1 MLMKYIILFASI
13 LFSIT
18 LSAQN
23 CNNELLLQTPGILK
37 ADAPYNSG
45 KLSAVDLAKH
55 KKVVATIT
63 NMIKSKYAPMGVKA
77 LYHENYGNPSAAMP
91 VNDYAY
97 SIIPL
102 NFYCDGNSIKI
113 EGETSTYFEIAANR
127 LNAEIYGLL
136 NNTEATSGTGFHYIQ
151 DMPVEKDG
159 YWYFKEI
166 ETALVLG
173 MPGTGKEYQ
182 WLITYDGKLPF
193 AYVTK
198 KEFLETQKKIVA
210 KAMVLDA
217 SGFKDVL
224 KNNEIEKGFKE
235 KEYKNDPEKLK
246 KYMKM
251 DYLEI
256 KTRYEKFLSDNEKDY
271 KPAFDKIESQLKM
284 PAAELNQQA
293 IVKIDSKGSHS
304 AYLFTDD
311 SDPFGLVLIKPNPV
325 YFKKL
330 PRSSPQ
336 FFWVYLRGSH
346 KDPMAAKFMTDIM
359 KAVDFAALKN
369 MLGK

>member
-1 MLMKYIILFASI
+1 MKYFFVSTILF
-13 LFSIT
+13 FS
-18 LSAQN
+18 LHAFSQN
-23 CNNELLLQTPGILK
+23 CTEESVLQTPGILK

-45 KLSAVDLAKH
+45 KSSAVDLAKH

-63 NMIKSKYAPMGVKA
+63 NMIKSKYTPMGVRA
-77 LYHENYGNPSAAMP
+77 LYHESYGYP
-91 VNDYAY
+91 VANRPANDYGY

-102 NFYCDGNSIKI
+102 NFYCEGNSIKI
-113 EGETSTYFEIAANR
+113 EGETSTYFNITANFCG
-127 LNAEIYGLL
+127 AEIYELL
-136 NNTEATSGTGFHYIQ
+136 NNEDATSGTGFHYIP

-159 YWYFKEI
+159 YWDFKEI

-173 MPGTGKEYQ
+173 MPGTGQEYQ

-198 KEFLETQKKIVA
+198 KEFLDTQTKILFNS
-210 KAMVLDA
+210 MVMAA

-224 KNNEIEKGFKE
+224 KNKEIEKGFKE

-256 KTRYEKFLSDNEKDY
+256 KARYEKLLSDNEKDY
-271 KPAFDKIESQLKM
+271 KPAFDKIEMQLKM

-293 IVKIDSKGSHS
+293 IVKIDPHGNHS

-311 SDPFGLVLIKPNPV
+311 SDPFGQVLIKPNPA

-330 PRSSPQ
+330 PKSSPQ
-336 FFWVYLRGSH
+336 FFWIYLRGSRQ
-346 KDPMAAKFMTDIM
+346 DPIASKFMTDII
-359 KAVDFAALKN
+359 KAIDFAALKN
-369 MLGK
+369 MIGK